1 LRKEVPH
8 PGSEVVSLLR
18 DEQAL
23 KELDQF
29 RICSYLV
36 SKVFERSVAFFD
48 FLLVLGTHH
57 GERVILVV
65 QVVGSMQY
73 YVRLSNRLVTLGTR
87 LSMIGEPEG
96 TLIS

>member
-8 PGSEVVSLLR
+8 PSSEVVSLLR

-36 SKVFERSVAFFD
+36 SRVFECLVAFFD

-57 GERVILVV
+57 EERAILVV
-65 QVVGSMQY
+65 QVVRSIGCNIVSGSA
-73 YVRLSNRLVTLGTR
+73 TGW
-87 LSMIGEPEG
+87 
-96 TLIS
+96 